1 MSEVITS
8 APGMLDVVVLY
19 RGRLAI
25 LYTRRR
31 ASSIALCW
39 IYYVDFPIKLMEVP
53 VKDVRIKMI
62 SDMSGAFF
70 QAP

>member
-8 APGMLDVVVLY
+8 APGMLDVVVQY

-31 ASSIALCW
+31 ASSVTFCW
-39 IYYVDFPIKLMEVP
+39 IYYVDCPVKLVEVP
-53 VKDVRIKMI
+53 VKEVRIKMI

-70 QAP
+70 KAP